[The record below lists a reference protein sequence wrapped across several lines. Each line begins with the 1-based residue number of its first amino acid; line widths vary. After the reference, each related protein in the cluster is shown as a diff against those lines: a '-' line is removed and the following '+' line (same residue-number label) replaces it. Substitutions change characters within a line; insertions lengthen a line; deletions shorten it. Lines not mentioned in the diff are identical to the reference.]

1 MIEKIAVIISIS
13 DMEKYHKSIESLVS
27 QSYNN
32 MEILLFTDDFLRVE
46 NFKSPHKIQLF
57 PLKDYLNKEILASC
71 ETDYLFVLQENEFL
85 SYPDSLEKMY
95 SEMKRQQADC
105 SISTAVLLKDGK
117 FQFRFNPEIIAVN
130 DNNRFFY
137 TRRHFEFRKLSGML
151 MKSEHRF
158 LIAESNQQEIVT
170 EILEKSEHVIF
181 DCHNHYVFQEEAA
194 YSSEAYSWMTEKL
207 PDFVKVNTYLDDCQA
222 PQSKMSVAVCLN
234 TNYAKYLPTLVYS
247 LEKNNSLP
255 IDLYIMYREID
266 AEMLNLIH
274 NLADNLR
281 KVQILFLP
289 ISTYHYNLLS
299 AINRKGTKLPL
310 ETYYRFLL
318 PELLPD
324 LSRILYLDLDMLV
337 VGNLSSL
344 WYESF
349 GENFL
354 IGVADYPLTSN
365 PKSWAYYFLDDKY
378 GSSYINAGM
387 LLYDLRKFRA
397 NHIFEQLLQFVL
409 DTSVFYVLDDQDAYN
424 MFFHGWIRLVD
435 GSFNFV
441 VSSMDLLPALTDPL
455 RVIHYCGYS
464 APKPW
469 RNLSYLGEKQYELV
483 EHYRQ
488 YKQQIDKKMYRDC
501 KLAIFIDGQEETI
514 CENVLENLAKQSFL
528 HFDVYL
534 YRCSGYSSSN
544 VISIN
549 HLHDVDDKDCLITT
563 IIENEGLYKEYDYVV
578 FITKDVIFE
587 SDDWLRQLVYYVYD
601 FNIQE
606 KRLVADRLP
615 IEQLSELDD
624 SISSNQVVSVVSKQS
639 LTRIKGETN
648 NGK

>member
-95 SEMKRQQADC
+95 SEMKREQADC
-105 SISTAVLLKDGK
+105 SISTAVLLKDGEYH
-117 FQFRFNPEIIAVN
+117 FRFNPEIIEVN
-130 DNNRFFY
+130 GNNRFFY
-137 TRRHFEFRKLSGML
+137 TRKYFEFRKISGML
-151 MKSEHRF
+151 MKNEHRF

-170 EILEKSEHVIF
+170 EILKKSEHVIF
-181 DCHNHYVFQEEAA
+181 DCHNHYVFQEDAA

-207 PDFVKVNTYLDDCQA
+207 PDFVKVKTYLDDCQA
-222 PQSKMSVAVCLN
+222 PQSKVSVAVCLN

-281 KVQILFLP
+281 KVKILFLP
-289 ISTYHYNLLS
+289 VSTYHYNLLS

-324 LSRILYLDLDMLV
+324 LPRILYLDLDMLV
-337 VGNLSSL
+337 VGDLSPL

-349 GENFL
+349 GENF
-354 IGVADYPLTSN
+354 
-365 PKSWAYYFLDDKY
+365 
-378 GSSYINAGM
+378 
-387 LLYDLRKFRA
+387 
-397 NHIFEQLLQFVL
+397 
-409 DTSVFYVLDDQDAYN
+409 
-424 MFFHGWIRLVD
+424 
-435 GSFNFV
+435 
-441 VSSMDLLPALTDPL
+441 
-455 RVIHYCGYS
+455 
-464 APKPW
+464 
-469 RNLSYLGEKQYELV
+469 
-483 EHYRQ
+483 
-488 YKQQIDKKMYRDC
+488 
-501 KLAIFIDGQEETI
+501 
-514 CENVLENLAKQSFL
+514 
-528 HFDVYL
+528 
-534 YRCSGYSSSN
+534 
-544 VISIN
+544 
-549 HLHDVDDKDCLITT
+549 
-563 IIENEGLYKEYDYVV
+563 
-578 FITKDVIFE
+578 
-587 SDDWLRQLVYYVYD
+587 
-601 FNIQE
+601 
-606 KRLVADRLP
+606 
-615 IEQLSELDD
+615 
-624 SISSNQVVSVVSKQS
+624 VSV
-639 LTRIKGETN
+639 G
-648 NGK
+648 